1 MNFWTKCGDYHSANF
16 AVELLQKL
24 LNDEIR
30 SRSRTNVVIEKKF
43 SERLQAALNRYR
55 SRAVESAQV
64 IEELIG
70 MAKEFRD
77 AANRGEKLGLN
88 DSELAFYDALAE
100 TTALFVNSA
109 TKKLTRI
116 YGCGG

>member
-1 MNFWTKCGDYHSANF
+1 
-16 AVELLQKL
+16 
-24 LNDEIR
+24 
-30 SRSRTNVVIEKKF
+30 VIEKKF

-100 TTALFVNSA
+100 NDSA
-109 TKKLTRI
+109 VRELGDEKADENLRVRRIGREGRSRNVTRSPEI
-116 YGCGG
+116 S

>member
-1 MNFWTKCGDYHSANF
+1 
-16 AVELLQKL
+16 
-24 LNDEIR
+24 
-30 SRSRTNVVIEKKF
+30 VIEKKF